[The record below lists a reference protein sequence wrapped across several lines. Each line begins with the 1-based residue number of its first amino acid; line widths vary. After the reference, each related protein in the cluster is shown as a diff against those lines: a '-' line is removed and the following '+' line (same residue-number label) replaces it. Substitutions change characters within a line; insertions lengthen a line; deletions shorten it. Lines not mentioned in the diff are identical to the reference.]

1 MTNPSAGASLEMSL
15 VRVGCLE
22 ESNDSTHDRVEGRAD
37 HEKEAKGEYREVKN
51 AFLSL
56 VEHKQE
62 QQAQN
67 QNQSGEQAHE
77 VQLLGH
83 LEVFVLLFAEGDGHL
98 GQLFTDLGI

>member
-1 MTNPSAGASLEMSL
+1 MADLYKMSL
-15 VRVGCLE
+15 VWVGSLKEC
-22 ESNDSTHDRVEGRAD
+22 NDGTHDRVKGGAD

-62 QQAQN
+62 QQAQH

-83 LEVFVLLFAEGDGHL
+83 LEVFLLLFAEGDGHL
-98 GQLFTDLGI
+98 GQLFTDLGVLRR